1 MLYRSGAKR
10 MGFQQVFRLV
20 TRRSKP
26 FHSRTQ
32 IWPPNQFNN
41 TGSSIPT
48 KFFLL
53 SDDFRKN
60 KIA

>member
-1 MLYRSGAKR
+1 

-32 IWPPNQFNN
+32 IWPPNQFSN

-48 KFFLL
+48 KFFLQVVTL
-53 SDDFRKN
+53 G
-60 KIA
+60 KIKLHS

>member
-1 MLYRSGAKR
+1 